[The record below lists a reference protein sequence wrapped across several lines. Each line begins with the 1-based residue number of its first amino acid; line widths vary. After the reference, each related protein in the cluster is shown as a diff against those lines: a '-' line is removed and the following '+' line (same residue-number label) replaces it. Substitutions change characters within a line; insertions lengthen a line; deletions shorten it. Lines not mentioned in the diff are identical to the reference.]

1 MNRLKE
7 RIKKRILKSSTA
19 HSMIPTTQIIDIIE
33 DEFDTYERRNKR
45 TPRDYWDC
53 E

>member
-1 MNRLKE
+1 MKRLKE

-19 HSMIPTTQIIDIIE
+19 YSVIPTTQMIDIIE
-33 DEFDTYERRNKR
+33 DEFDIYERRNKR